1 MVSAESLRGDVP
13 TGLADRQAEREI
25 AMPRFVRL
33 VKFTPEGLKNIKE
46 FSDRFARGRQ
56 YLESLGGKIVDIYAV
71 SGPYDLVAILEAPD
85 EQAVMKHG
93 LFVSQT
99 GFVQILTMPAT
110 PIVDFMKSLA
120 DVPRP

>member
-1 MVSAESLRGDVP
+1 MA
-13 TGLADRQAEREI
+13 
-25 AMPRFVRL
+25 RFVRL

-46 FSDRFARGRQ
+46 FPDRFAKGRQ
-56 YLESLGGKIVDIYAV
+56 YLESLGGKVVEIYAV
-71 SGPYDLVAILEAPD
+71 SGPYDLVGILEAPD

-110 PIVDFMKSLA
+110 PIADFMNSVA

>member
-1 MVSAESLRGDVP
+1 MVEK
-13 TGLADRQAEREI
+13 EI
-25 AMPRFVRL
+25 VMARFVRL

-46 FSDRFARGRQ
+46 FPDRFAKGRQ
-56 YLESLGGKIVDIYAV
+56 YLESLGGKVVEIYAV

-110 PIVDFMKSLA
+110 PVADFMKSVA

>member
-1 MVSAESLRGDVP
+1 MA
-13 TGLADRQAEREI
+13 
-25 AMPRFVRL
+25 RFVRL
-33 VKFTPEGLKNIKE
+33 VKLTPEGMTHIKE
-46 FSDRFARGRQ
+46 LPDRFAKGRQ
-56 YLESLGGKIVDIYAV
+56 YLESLGGKIVDVYAV
-71 SGPYDLVAILEAPD
+71 SGPYDLIAILEAPD

-110 PIVDFMKSLA
+110 PIADFMKAVA

>member
-1 MVSAESLRGDVP
+1 MA
-13 TGLADRQAEREI
+13 
-25 AMPRFVRL
+25 RFVRL

-46 FSDRFARGRQ
+46 FPDRFAKGRQ
-56 YLESLGGKIVDIYAV
+56 YLESLGGKLVEIYAV

-99 GFVQILTMPAT
+99 GFVQILTMAAT
-110 PIVDFMKSLA
+110 PIADFLKSLA